1 MNFSFASA
9 PTTPFIAQADGGT
22 TATARNVHGQLLTP
36 TAGLVAPLSASA
48 AGGTGMTRG
57 TDPLNDISSPVALQY
72 LFSLNNSPFLGSS
85 SMAMSSPVVSAISAP
100 PKRVQPQTMQP
111 PALIVTAS
119 PSAGSAQVAT
129 STNLRAVG
137 ARSNEDRAQGRSAGG
152 SETIPGF
159 FRPDEVFTTPEIHT
173 LPDPPVDVKTP
184 ELALFDDAEA
194 LGSTAMS
201 LSALSPR
208 TQTAQAGLSLLAASA
223 TYARDASPLT
233 PEIAVLRCSSVDAT
247 TELSVQQ
254 RPQQQLVLQGDGS
267 PAMGDTQTTV
277 VVGSP
282 FLNAC
287 GENATLMSQP
297 HNSLN
302 HHLSPRMP
310 SSSAVFTVGVGPMIS
325 AAAQPVHSLA
335 PGAGRLMRNRSL
347 LRQSSGLTN
356 ASFHNDLV
364 PQPTESFFAPLD
376 EVCSDTAEPAVA
388 ASAPSCPVSSSHR
401 QSSASAPRMGAQFS
415 PVMTLPTHFPPVPH
429 QQQQQQYAAW
439 QHNLHARPRNSSSP
453 IIPYS
458 VGHQHTPQYADS
470 NVHQTMLPVSNAP
483 GRIFSQMPS
492 LTAPAAPSGGLLDD
506 MRPAIDE
513 DEEDSDSFSEHNG
526 VKRRRLR
533 SSNTPH
539 KRDQQRRFNCDMC
552 PRTFARQFNLKTHRL
567 THFPE
572 SEQSRPYKCDSCPK
586 AFTRRHDLQRHAV
599 LHQRKG
605 KHLCEKCGFA
615 FGRKDSLKNHQK
627 IDCTHQSA

>member
-22 TATARNVHGQLLTP
+22 AAAATRGGHGQLLSP
-36 TAGLVAPLSASA
+36 TAGMAAPLSASA
-48 AGGTGMTRG
+48 GATGMSRG

-72 LFSLNNSPFLGSS
+72 LFSLNNSPFLGSP
-85 SMAMSSPVVSAISAP
+85 SMAMSPPAVGVISAQ
-100 PKRVQPQTMQP
+100 PKRTQQQPMQP

-119 PSAGSAQVAT
+119 PAAGSAQVAA
-129 STNLRAVG
+129 SSELRPA
-137 ARSNEDRAQGRSAGG
+137 EKQGRSPGG
-152 SETIPGF
+152 TETIPGF

-173 LPDPPVDVKTP
+173 LPDPQIEIKTP
-184 ELALFDDAEA
+184 ELPLFDDAEA
-194 LGSTAMS
+194 LSSAAMP

-233 PEIAVLRCSSVDAT
+233 PEMAVLRCSSVDASAG
-247 TELSVQQ
+247 LSVQQ

-267 PAMGDTQTTV
+267 PAIGDTQTTV
-277 VVGSP
+277 GVGSP

-302 HHLSPRMP
+302 PHLSPRLP
-310 SSSAVFTVGVGPMIS
+310 SSSGAFTAGVGPMVS

-376 EVCSDTAEPAVA
+376 EVCSDTAEPTVA
-388 ASAPSCPVSSSHR
+388 ASVPPRPIAVAHHQPP
-401 QSSASAPRMGAQFS
+401 ASAPRMGSHFS
-415 PVMTLPTHFPPVPH
+415 PVMTLPVNQQPM

-439 QHNLHARPRNSSSP
+439 QHNPHTRPRNDSSP
-453 IIPYS
+453 TVPYS
-458 VGHQHTPQYADS
+458 AGYQHAPHFANS
-470 NVHQTMLPVSNAP
+470 SAVHAMPPVSNAP

-492 LTAPAAPSGGLLDD
+492 LAAPAAPSGGFPGHT
-506 MRPAIDE
+506 RTEINEDE
-513 DEEDSDSFSEHNG
+513 DDSDSLSEHNG
-526 VKRRRLR
+526 VKRRRVR
-533 SSNTPH
+533 STNPPH
-539 KRDQQRRFNCDMC
+539 KRDQQRRFTCDMC
-552 PRTFARQFNLKTHRL
+552 PRSFARQFNLKTHRL

-586 AFTRRHDLQRHAV
+586 AFTR
-599 LHQRKG
+599 
-605 KHLCEKCGFA
+605 
-615 FGRKDSLKNHQK
+615 
-627 IDCTHQSA
+627 

>member
-22 TATARNVHGQLLTP
+22 AAATRGGPGQLLSP
-36 TAGLVAPLSASA
+36 AAGMAPPLSASA
-48 AGGTGMTRG
+48 GGTSMSRG

-72 LFSLNNSPFLGSS
+72 LFSLNNSPFLGSP
-85 SMAMSSPVVSAISAP
+85 SMAMSSPAVGTISAQ
-100 PKRVQPQTMQP
+100 PKRMHQQTMQP

-119 PSAGSAQVAT
+119 PAAGSAQVAASSESHPT
-129 STNLRAVG
+129 EARG
-137 ARSNEDRAQGRSAGG
+137 AGDRAQGRSPG
-152 SETIPGF
+152 STEAIPGF

-173 LPDPPVDVKTP
+173 LPGPPIDAKTP

-194 LGSTAMS
+194 LANTAMP

-233 PEIAVLRCSSVDAT
+233 PELAALRCSSVDAST
-247 TELSVQQ
+247 GLSVHQ
-254 RPQQQLVLQGDGS
+254 RPQQQLVLQCDGS
-267 PAMGDTQTTV
+267 PVIGDTQTTV
-277 VVGSP
+277 GVGSP

-302 HHLSPRMP
+302 PHLSPRMP
-310 SSSAVFTVGVGPMIS
+310 SSSAIFTAGTGPMIS

-347 LRQSSGLTN
+347 LRQSSGLTS

-376 EVCSDTAEPAVA
+376 EVCSDTAEPTMA
-388 ASAPSCPVSSSHR
+388 ASVTPRPISATHHQPPV
-401 QSSASAPRMGAQFS
+401 SAPRMGAHFS
-415 PVMTLPTHFPPVPH
+415 PVMTLPAHAQPM
-429 QQQQQQYAAW
+429 QQQQQQYVAW
-439 QHNLHARPRNSSSP
+439 QHNQHTRPRNGSSP
-453 IIPYS
+453 IVSYS
-458 VGHQHTPQYADS
+458 VGHQHAPHFGSNGTPHAMPS
-470 NVHQTMLPVSNAP
+470 GANAP

-492 LTAPAAPSGGLLDD
+492 LAAPVAQDGGFSGHMRADTDD
-506 MRPAIDE
+506 DN
-513 DEEDSDSFSEHNG
+513 DSDSFSEQNG

-533 SSNTPH
+533 STNTPH
-539 KRDQQRRFNCDMC
+539 KRDQQRRFNCEMC

-599 LHQRKG
+599 LHQRRG
-605 KHLCEKCGFA
+605 KHLCDKCGFA

-627 IDCTHQSA
+627 IDCADQSF